1 MNKLII
7 KDILKVID
15 GKLVFGDENSVLE
28 NFSINTKEIE
38 KNGVFVGIKGEN
50 NDGSKYYLDAFEH
63 NASGCILNKGFAKKE
78 IKGKF
83 VIEVDD
89 TVLALQKLA
98 KYKRD
103 LYKDLLVI
111 GVTGSVGK
119 TSTKDIIASVLS
131 TKYKVLKTAGNYNNE
146 IGLPLTILRLEDE
159 DAIVLEMGMSSLGEI
174 SLLSNLARPKYGVIT
189 NVGTAH
195 IGNLG
200 SRENILKAKLEI
212 LEGLHKNG
220 KLIINND
227 NDMLYNWNK
236 EKKQDNVVTFG
247 INNDSDYKAEDVL
260 YGKETTFNCKGE
272 EYKVLVGGEA
282 FVYNALSGIS
292 IGTLCNIEPKLIKK
306 GIVDFQLTKDR
317 LQIIKCK
324 DYTII
329 DDCYN
334 ANFDSMKEGLFNLSK
349 MEGKRKIAVL
359 GDMLE
364 LGEFA
369 EELHRNV
376 GKEVVKNNIDIL
388 VTIGKDA
395 NYIKEEAKDSIE
407 TYSFDNNKD
416 AINYLKKNISK
427 GDTILIKA
435 SNGMKFI
442 EIVNSLKEK

>member
-1 MNKLII
+1 MNLII
-7 KDILKVID
+7 KDILNVID
-15 GKLVFGDENSVLE
+15 GNLLFGDENTILKD
-28 NFSINTKEIE
+28 FSINTKEME
-38 KNGVFVGIKGEN
+38 KDGVFVGIKGEN
-50 NDGSKYYLDAFEH
+50 SDGSKYYLDAFK
-63 NASGCILNKGFAKKE
+63 NGAKGCILNKGFCDKE
-78 IKGKF
+78 IEDKF
-83 VIEVDD
+83 VIEVDN
-89 TVLALQKLA
+89 TVEALQKLA

-103 LYKDLLVI
+103 LYKDLLVV

-131 TKYKVLKTAGNYNNE
+131 TKYNVLKTAGNYNNE
-146 IGLPLTILRLEDE
+146 IGLPLTILRLTNE

-212 LEGLHKNG
+212 LEGLDKDG

-227 NDMLYNWNK
+227 NDMLNMWNNK
-236 EKKQDNVVTFG
+236 VKQDNVVTFG
-247 INNDSDYKAEDVL
+247 INNDSDFMAENIIYKD
-260 YGKETTFNCKGE
+260 ETIFNCKGH

-292 IGTLCNIEPKLIKK
+292 IGTLCGIEPDEIKK
-306 GIVDFQLTKDR
+306 GIMNFQLTKDR
-317 LQIIKCK
+317 LQIIKTNG
-324 DYTII
+324 YTVI

-388 VTIGKDA
+388 VTVGNDSK
-395 NYIKEEAKDSIE
+395 YIIEEAKDKID
-407 TYSFDNNKD
+407 THSFDNNED
-416 AINYLKKNISK
+416 AIKYLK
-427 GDTILIKA
+427 DTVKEDDVILIKA

-442 EIVNSLKEK
+442 EIVNSLKGE